1 MTDNPC
7 ARGRRSWESIWQRS
21 SRPKWLRKGILS
33 LFVSNLLGKISKPE
47 LATMFARA
55 GRIVDVF
62 IPIDK
67 VFGLNWGLDLFGL
80 HPRDRQI

>member
-1 MTDNPC
+1 
-7 ARGRRSWESIWQRS
+7 
-21 SRPKWLRKGILS
+21 
-33 LFVSNLLGKISKPE
+33 
-47 LATMFARA
+47 MFARA

-80 HPRDRQI
+80 HPRDRQIKLWTWQMGDLGVGEEFVPK